1 MTSPAV
7 TITPLDDVAEAARV
21 LDRLNITSLPVVDE
35 DKRLLGI
42 IGEAD
47 IIGGLRAHGLGN
59 ATPHWRVE
67 ATRIQDVLTRRVVT
81 AQADDDLASVVETMS
96 GMALKSLPVLL
107 HGRVVGM
114 VSRRDVVRAL
124 ARGDLDASPEEE
136 LTSACEDLRPE
147 PKGCELMQPVGYE

>member
-1 MTSPAV
+1 MLVREVMTSPAV
-7 TITPLDDVAEAARV
+7 TIAPLDDVAEAARV

-47 IIGGLRAHGLGN
+47 IIGGLRAHGFGH
-59 ATPHWRVE
+59 ATHHWRVE
-67 ATRIQDVLTRRVVT
+67 ATRIEDVLTQRVVT

-96 GMALKSLPVLL
+96 HMALKSLPVLL

-136 LTSACEDLRPE
+136 LGSA
-147 PKGCELMQPVGYE
+147 